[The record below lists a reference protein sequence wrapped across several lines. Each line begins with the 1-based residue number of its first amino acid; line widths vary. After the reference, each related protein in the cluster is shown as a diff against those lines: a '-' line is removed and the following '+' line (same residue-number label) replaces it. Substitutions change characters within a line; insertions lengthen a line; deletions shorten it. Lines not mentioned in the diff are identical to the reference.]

1 MTKLFG
7 VPLGPLAAVMIAIVA
22 VALGVLAAFALRNRV
37 LLRLGIR
44 NVGRR
49 RGRSALIV
57 LGLMLGT
64 AIIASA
70 LATGDTMSH
79 TIRAGAVK
87 SLGYTDEVI
96 GAKGA
101 KPTLAVT
108 DAGFATGV
116 AYFPAS
122 YSQRVSAA
130 VSSTGLVDGVA
141 PAIIEPVAALDART
155 RQNEPQ
161 MTLFATNPA
170 DMRGFGVIRDRAG
183 RAVSLAQLHRGEVF
197 LNIKAAE
204 QLDAHPGDTVLVLA
218 GQHRMAARVAAIVTY
233 DGTGTSKSAVLLPL
247 APAQHLLGKPGQVNK
262 LLVSNRGDELSG
274 SALSNQVVAK
284 LRPTLAQLGLD
295 ASTAKK
301 DAIKDADTAGAAFMS
316 LFTTFG
322 SFSIAAGI
330 LLIFLIFVMLAAE
343 RRSELG
349 IARAVGT
356 RRGHLV
362 QMFVFEG
369 VAYDLIAAAVGALA
383 GIVVAYGMVAVMGS
397 TFATTSDLQVSY
409 AVKPASI
416 VIAYTIGV
424 LLTFGVV
431 AFSAWRV
438 SLMNIVTAIRDLPEP
453 PLQKA
458 RKRRSALAASGIIL
472 GVVLTM
478 SGASSKTATPFNLGV
493 SLVLLSLVP
502 LAGLAGIRERPAR
515 TFAGLALVMW
525 WALPTTRWLLGQ
537 TSSDFSIAILSGLM
551 IVTGASWTIMYN
563 ADALLGVLNRVF
575 GRSRRLAPILK
586 MSMAY
591 PLRSLFRTGVTFAM
605 FTLVVFTLVIGAT
618 ATDAFTNAFND
629 LKAFGGGFDIRATTA
644 PASPITDVNAA
655 LKHARG
661 VNAADFRYVSSQSFL
676 PVTARQVGPRHTSA
690 DYVVRGLDAVF
701 LEHTT
706 YGMATMA
713 NGYNSPRTVWQ
724 AVRRHPGLAVI
735 DAAIAPRLGGFNF
748 GPPPKLK
755 LTGFHLEDKHFKPFQ
770 IDSRD
775 PQSGRSIRLTVIGVL
790 PETAPFG
797 MAGISTSQQKLT
809 PIFGNRVQPSVYLFA
824 LKPGVDPRKT
834 AKTLQTAFLA
844 NGLHADAMSKLLSD
858 AVGSSRT
865 INLLIEGFMGL
876 GLIVGVAALGVISAR
891 AVVERR
897 QQIGVLRAI
906 GFRRGMV
913 QASFLL
919 ESSFIAVSSI
929 LIGTVLGLAVAYN
942 MIYDAQHQPSWSN
955 MTFSPPWLM
964 LGIIFLVVYAIALA
978 TSYAPARRASRVYP
992 AEALR
997 YQ

>member
-7 VPLGPLAAVMIAIVA
+7 VPLGPLAAVMIALVA
-22 VALGVLAAFALRNRV
+22 VALGVLAAFALRNRI

-57 LGLMLGT
+57 VGLMLGT
-64 AIIASA
+64 TIIAAA

-79 TIRAGAVK
+79 TIRGAAVK

-101 KPTLAVT
+101 KPTLAAS
-108 DAGFATGV
+108 DAGSATGV

-122 YSQRVSAA
+122 YSDRLSSA
-130 VSSTGLVDGVA
+130 VSSSRLVDGVA
-141 PAIIEPVAALDART
+141 PAIIEPVGAVDART

-161 MTLFATNPA
+161 MTLFATDPA
-170 DMRGFGVIRDRAG
+170 AMRGFGAIHDRSG
-183 RAVSLAQLHRGEVF
+183 SAVSLGALRPGEVYI
-197 LNIKAAE
+197 NTKAAD
-204 QLDAHPGDTVLVLA
+204 QLDARPGDVVLVLA
-218 GQHRMAARVAAIVTY
+218 GRSRMTARVSAIVTY

-247 APAQHLLGKPGQVNK
+247 SPAQRLLARPGQVNK
-262 LLVSNRGDELSG
+262 ILVSNRGDELSG
-274 SALSNQVVAK
+274 SPLSDRVVTK

-295 ASTAKK
+295 VSTAKK

-343 RRSELG
+343 RRGELG

-369 VAYDLIAAAVGALA
+369 AAYDLIAAAVGALLGLA
-383 GIVVAYGMVAVMGS
+383 VAYGMVVAMGS

-424 LLTFGVV
+424 LLTLGVV
-431 AFSAWRV
+431 AYSAWRV
-438 SLMNIVTAIRDLPEP
+438 SRMNIVTAIRDLPDP
-453 PLQKA
+453 PAQKG
-458 RKRRSALAASGIIL
+458 RKRQSALAAAGILL
-472 GVVLTM
+472 GVMLTI
-478 SGASSKTATPFNLGV
+478 SGANSKTATPFNLGV
-493 SLVLLSLVP
+493 SLVILSLVP
-502 LAGLAGIRERPAR
+502 LARLAGVRDRPAK
-515 TFAGLALVMW
+515 TIAGLALVVW
-525 WALPTTRWLLGQ
+525 WVLPTTRWLLGQ

-551 IVTGASWTIMYN
+551 IVIGASWTIMYN
-563 ADALLGVLNRVF
+563 ADALLGVLNATL
-575 GRSRRLAPILK
+575 GRNRRLAPILK

-618 ATDAFTNAFND
+618 ATNAFTNAFND
-629 LKAFGGGFDIRATTA
+629 LRTFGGGFDVRATTA
-644 PASPITDVNAA
+644 PASPIPDMAAA
-655 LKHARG
+655 LKRAPG
-661 VNAADFRYVSSQSFL
+661 INPADFRYVSSQSFL
-676 PVTARQVGPRHTSA
+676 PVKARQAGPGHTSA
-690 DYVVRGLDAVF
+690 DYVIRGLDPVF

-706 YGMATMA
+706 YRMATMA
-713 NGYNSPRTVWQ
+713 NGYNSPRAVWQ
-724 AVRRHPGLAVI
+724 AVRQRPGLAVI
-735 DAAIAPRLGGFNF
+735 DASIAPRLGGFNF
-748 GPPPKLK
+748 GPPPKFK
-755 LTGFHLEDKHFKPFQ
+755 LTGFHLEDKHFKAFQ

-775 PQSGRSIRLTVIGVL
+775 PQTGRSIRLTVIGVL
-790 PETAPFG
+790 SETAPFE
-797 MAGISTSQQKLT
+797 MAGISTAQQELT

-824 LKPGVDPRKT
+824 LKPGVDAKKT
-834 AKTLQTAFLA
+834 AKALQTAFLA

-865 INLLIEGFMGL
+865 INLLIEGFMAL

-891 AVVERR
+891 SVVERR

-919 ESSFIAVSSI
+919 ESSFIALNSI
-929 LIGTVLGLAVAYN
+929 VIGTVLGLAIAYN
-942 MIYDAQHQPSWSN
+942 MIYDAQRQPSWSN